1 MTERLQVGAFRL
13 ASRMTDV
20 APSAVR
26 EILKVAEQP
35 EMLSFAG
42 GLPAPELFPVEAI
55 AEAYAQ
61 VLAEEGKQALQYGV
75 SEGHGPLREWIA
87 ARLTQ
92 RGLATSPE
100 QLLITHG
107 SQQGIDLVARA
118 LLDRGDRVIVEDPT
132 YLAALQA
139 FSTYEVTLVPVPSDA
154 EGMQVDGLEEVFRR
168 ERPALLYIVPEFQNP
183 KGTSLALPRRRK
195 LLELAR
201 RHGVPVLEDDPYGE
215 IRFAGRAGPSLAA
228 LDSEQVIQLG
238 TFSKT
243 LAPGMRIGWVRAPV
257 EVLSRLTI
265 LKQATDLHTSTL
277 NQRAVTR
284 LLATFDYEGHL
295 EKLRKVYRVRADAMD
310 QALCRAM
317 PPGTSWTH
325 PEGGLFLWLQ
335 LPAGIVDD
343 AVFQAAIARG
353 IAVVPGHPFFA
364 RGLDHGHLR
373 LNFSNRSEA
382 LIDTG
387 MGILGEVVGELGAA
401 ASRAVVQGVAS
412 PRPRP

>member
-1 MTERLQVGAFRL
+1 MSERLEIGAFRL
-13 ASRMTDV
+13 ASRMTAI

-42 GLPAPELFPVEAI
+42 GLPAPELFPVHEI
-55 AEAYAQ
+55 AAAYAE
-61 VLAEEGKQALQYGV
+61 VLAEEGRQALQYGV

-87 ARLTQ
+87 ARLTL
-92 RGLATSPE
+92 RGLATRPE

-118 LLDRGDRVIVEDPT
+118 LLEKGDRVIVEDPT

-139 FSTYEVTLVPVPSDA
+139 FSTYEVEFVPVPGD
-154 EGMQVDGLEEVFRR
+154 EHGLVVDGLEELFL
-168 ERPALLYIVPEFQNP
+168 EQRPSMVYVVPEFQNP
-183 KGTSLALPRRRK
+183 KGTSLATPRRRR

-201 RHGVPVLEDDPYGE
+201 RYRVAVLEDDPYGE

-228 LDSEQVIQLG
+228 VDGEQVLQLG

-243 LAPGMRIGWVRAPV
+243 LAPGMRIGWIRAP
-257 EVLSRLTI
+257 EEMLARLTI

-284 LLATFDYEGHL
+284 LLASFDYDRHL
-295 EKLRKVYRVRADAMD
+295 EVLRKVYRSRAAAMD
-310 QALCRAM
+310 SALCRVM
-317 PPGTSWTH
+317 PAGTSWTH

-335 LPAGIVDD
+335 LPAGVIDE
-343 AVFQAAIARG
+343 AVFHAAIARG
-353 IAVVPGHPFFA
+353 VAVVPGHPFFA
-364 RGLDHGHLR
+364 RGQDHGHLR
-373 LNFSNRSEA
+373 LNFSNRTEE
-382 LIDTG
+382 LIATG
-387 MGILGEVVGELGAA
+387 MKVLGEVVGELGAEA
-401 ASRAVVQGVAS
+401 ARKGAAGATRAQL
-412 PRPRP
+412 R